1 MIKYHK
7 NYLNYQA
14 KSTFKRCIRLEIM
27 NEIKHNDMVDVIFIQ
42 TGKKREFTRPEQEIN
57 RRFLN
62 QYRTHLELL
71 IIILFFAIGIICGF
85 IGFFEHLEFDLN
97 LENFIQVTFNV
108 LQLFVFQFS
117 FAAPVPWALDIA
129 RFVCPIALYLFAI
142 LAFLKIFQDKVKLIM
157 LSIKKNHVVIC
168 GLDKKVIQLISD
180 FKDNKE
186 NTVVIETNKN
196 NVNIL
201 KAENLGAIVLI
212 GEYSDFFMLTK
223 ARIHRAKYLIAFTN
237 DDYKNIEVGINTN
250 RILKEICPQKS
261 KKKAKIKC
269 FIHIRDTDLRNT
281 EFLLDPHP
289 GFLLKTFNI
298 YENSTRYLFLSKA
311 IDPILKIW
319 SERKQVHLLIVGFR
333 EMGEAVL
340 LQAAK
345 LGVFPEGEKLKFTI
359 LDQNIHVQKDNFMYR
374 YPNIEEIC
382 DLTFKELELDNLLE
396 FKKKIQIDEAQQN
409 VTAIFLC
416 LDDKS
421 LEIQYKDCLISELE
435 YEKIPIYI
443 HIDDNEEVI
452 KLPTN
457 HPIFAFGLVENS
469 SNREFIVNEKLD
481 DLARLIHDDFRSKFK
496 EMPDWDKL
504 SNFKKKSNR
513 LQADHNLIK
522 LRTINR
528 RIAHFKGKTPRDFKF
543 TDGELEL
550 LARMEH
556 NRWCAEQYIY
566 IKDLTKNELID
577 LKPFD
582 ELQDIE
588 KKKDYNAVEKIPSLL
603 AVKKIEIL

>member
-1 MIKYHK
+1 
-7 NYLNYQA
+7 
-14 KSTFKRCIRLEIM
+14 M
-27 NEIKHNDMVDVIFIQ
+27 NEIKYDDMVDVLFFQ
-42 TGKKREFTRPEQEIN
+42 TGKKGEITRHKQEAN
-57 RRFLN
+57 RGFLS
-62 QYRTHLELL
+62 QYRTHLEIL
-71 IIILFFAIGIICGF
+71 IFVFLIAIGIICGY
-85 IGFFEHLEFDLN
+85 IGFFEHLELN
-97 LENFIQVTFNV
+97 LNLGNFLQVTFNV

-117 FAAPVPWALDIA
+117 FESPVPWTLEIA

-142 LAFLKIFQDKVKLIM
+142 AAFLKIFQGKIKLIM
-157 LSIKKNHVVIC
+157 LSMKKNHVVIC
-168 GLDKKVIQLISD
+168 GLDKNVIQLISD

-186 NTVVIETNKN
+186 NVVVIEMKGN

-201 KAENLGAIVLI
+201 KAESLGAIVLI

-223 ARIHRAKYLIAFTN
+223 ARIHRAKYLVAFTD
-237 DDYKNIEVGINTN
+237 DDYQNIEVAINAN
-250 RILKEICPQKS
+250 RIIKQKHPKKA

-269 FIHIRDTDLRNT
+269 FVHIRDTDLRST

-289 GFLLKTFNI
+289 SFVLKTFNI
-298 YENSTRYLFLSKA
+298 FENSTRFLYLSKA
-311 IDPILKIW
+311 IEPILKIW
-319 SERKQVHLLIVGFR
+319 SERKQVHLLIVGFK

-345 LGVFPEGEKLKFTI
+345 LGMFPDGEKLRFTI
-359 LDQNIHVQKDNFMYR
+359 LDQNINIQKDNFMYR

-396 FKKKIQIDEAQQN
+396 FKKKIQIGEDQQN
-409 VTAIFLC
+409 VSAIFLC

-435 YEKIPIYI
+435 HKKIPIYI

-452 KLPTN
+452 KLPTSY
-457 HPIFAFGLVENS
+457 PIFAFGLVENS

-481 DLARLIHDDFRSKFK
+481 DLAKLIHDDYRSKFK
-496 EMPDWDKL
+496 EMPEWDKL
-504 SNFKKKSNR
+504 INFKKDSNR

-522 LRTINR
+522 LKTISR
-528 RIAHFKGKTPRDFKF
+528 RIAHFNGKYPREFKF
-543 TDGELEL
+543 TDEELEL

-566 IKDLTKNELID
+566 IKDLTQNRPDD

-582 ELQDIE
+582 ELQDTE
-588 KKKDYNAVEKIPSLL
+588 KNKDYNAVQRIPSLL
-603 AVKKIEIL
+603 AGKKIEIR

>member
-1 MIKYHK
+1 
-7 NYLNYQA
+7 
-14 KSTFKRCIRLEIM
+14 M
-27 NEIKHNDMVDVIFIQ
+27 NEIKHDDMVDVLFFQ
-42 TGKKREFTRPEQEIN
+42 TGDKGEIISQKQKAYTN
-57 RRFLN
+57 FLS
-62 QYRTHLELL
+62 QYRTHFEIL
-71 IIILFFAIGIICGF
+71 IIIFFFALGIICGY
-85 IGFFEHLEFDLN
+85 IGFFEHLEFNLN
-97 LENFIQVTFNV
+97 LENFLQVTFNV

-117 FAAPVPWALDIA
+117 FEAPVPWTLEIA

-142 LAFLKIFQDKVKLIM
+142 LAFLKLFQDKIKLIM
-157 LSIKKNHVVIC
+157 LSMKKNHVVIC
-168 GLDKKVIQLISD
+168 GLDKKVIQLISG

-186 NTVVIETNKN
+186 NVVVIEKN
-196 NVNIL
+196 GNNTNIL

-212 GEYSDFFMLTK
+212 GEYSDFFMLAK
-223 ARIHRAKYLIAFTN
+223 ARIHHANYLIAFTDN
-237 DDYKNIEVGINTN
+237 DYQNIEVGINAN
-250 RILKEICPQKS
+250 RILKEKEQFQKS
-261 KKKAKIKC
+261 KIKAKIKC

-289 GFLLKTFNI
+289 KFILKTFNI
-298 YENSTRYLFLSKA
+298 FENSTRFLFLSKA
-311 IDPILKIW
+311 VEPILKKW

-359 LDQNIHVQKDNFMYR
+359 LDQNIHIQKDNFMYR

-382 DLTFKELELDNLLE
+382 DITFKELELDNLLE
-396 FKKKIQIDEAQQN
+396 LKKILIDEDLQN

-416 LDDKS
+416 MDDKS

-435 YEKIPIYI
+435 YEKIPMYI

-452 KLPTN
+452 KLPAN
-457 HPIFAFGLVENS
+457 YPIFAFGLVENS
-469 SNREFIVNEKLD
+469 CNREFIVNEKLD
-481 DLARLIHDDFRSKFK
+481 DLARIIHDNFRSKFK
-496 EMPDWDKL
+496 EMPEWNKL
-504 SNFKKKSNR
+504 INFKKDSNR
-513 LQADHNLIK
+513 LQADHNLLK

-528 RIAHFKGKTPRDFKF
+528 RIAHFKGKFPRDFKF
-543 TDGELEL
+543 TDEELEL

-566 IKDLTKNELID
+566 LKDLTKEASED

-582 ELQDIE
+582 ELPEIE
-588 KKKDYNAVEKIPSLL
+588 KEKDYNAVKKIPSLL
-603 AVKKIEIL
+603 AGKKIEIL

>member
-1 MIKYHK
+1 M
-7 NYLNYQA
+7 
-14 KSTFKRCIRLEIM
+14 
-27 NEIKHNDMVDVIFIQ
+27 
-42 TGKKREFTRPEQEIN
+42 
-57 RRFLN
+57 
-62 QYRTHLELL
+62 
-71 IIILFFAIGIICGF
+71 
-85 IGFFEHLEFDLN
+85 
-97 LENFIQVTFNV
+97 
-108 LQLFVFQFS
+108 
-117 FAAPVPWALDIA
+117 
-129 RFVCPIALYLFAI
+129 
-142 LAFLKIFQDKVKLIM
+142 
-157 LSIKKNHVVIC
+157 
-168 GLDKKVIQLISD
+168 DKKVIQLISD

-186 NTVVIETNKN
+186 NVVIIEKN
-196 NVNIL
+196 GNNTNIL

-212 GEYSDFFMLTK
+212 GEYSDFFMLAK
-223 ARIHRAKYLIAFTN
+223 AKIHRANYLIAFTDN
-237 DDYKNIEVGINTN
+237 DYQNIEVGINAN
-250 RILKEICPQKS
+250 RILKEKEKFQKS
-261 KKKAKIKC
+261 KIKAKIKC

-289 GFLLKTFNI
+289 RFILKTFNI
-298 YENSTRYLFLSKA
+298 FENSTRFLFLSKA
-311 IDPILKIW
+311 VEPILKKW

-359 LDQNIHVQKDNFMYR
+359 LDQNIHIQKDNFMYR

-382 DLTFKELELDNLLE
+382 DITFKELELDNLLE
-396 FKKKIQIDEAQQN
+396 LKKILIDEDLQN

-435 YEKIPIYI
+435 YEKIPMYI

-457 HPIFAFGLVENS
+457 YPIFAFGLVENL

-481 DLARLIHDDFRSKFK
+481 DLARLIHDDFRSLFK
-496 EMPDWDKL
+496 EMPEWDNL
-504 SNFKKKSNR
+504 VNFKKESNR

-522 LRTINR
+522 LRIINR
-528 RIAHFKGKTPRDFKF
+528 RIAHFKGKSPRDFKF
-543 TDGELEL
+543 TDEELEL

-566 IKDLTKNELID
+566 LKDLTKEASED

-582 ELQDIE
+582 ELPEIE
-588 KKKDYNAVEKIPSLL
+588 KEKDYNAVKKIPSLL
-603 AVKKIEIL
+603 AGKKNEIL